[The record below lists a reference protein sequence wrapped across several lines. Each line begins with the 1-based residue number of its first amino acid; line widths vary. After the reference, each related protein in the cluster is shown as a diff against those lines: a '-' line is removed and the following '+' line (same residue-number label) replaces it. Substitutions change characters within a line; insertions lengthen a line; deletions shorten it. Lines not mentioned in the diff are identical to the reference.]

1 MIFYKK
7 KKCDGILLQM
17 DKRNYDGTKCD
28 VCCSQV
34 DTIFGLYQHI
44 PSFLVILFGKLKLFH
59 DFFKDDQ
66 K

>member
-1 MIFYKK
+1 
-7 KKCDGILLQM
+7 M

-44 PSFLVILFGKLKLFH
+44 PSFWVILFGKLKLFH

>member
-7 KKCDGILLQM
+7 KKSVTVFCC
-17 DKRNYDGTKCD
+17 KWTKEIMMALNVMYVVVKSIRYL
-28 VCCSQV
+28 VCM
-34 DTIFGLYQHI
+34 
-44 PSFLVILFGKLKLFH
+44 PSFWVILFGKLKLFH